1 MTLAIVVLAAL
12 LTIEP
17 QKATGPIKPVNG
29 VGQPPMVGQL
39 AGWGMMH
46 YLKDAGIPYAR
57 LHDVGGL
64 MGRGLY
70 VDIPN
75 LFPNFAA
82 DGLEKG
88 QEPVI
93 MSE

>member
-57 LHDVGGL
+57 LHDVGL
-64 MGRGLY
+64 KR
-70 VDIPN
+70 VRN
-75 LFPNFAA
+75 
-82 DGLEKG
+82 
-88 QEPVI
+88 Q
-93 MSE
+93 